1 MATTEQQTS
10 ADPVFDEVPGHGN
23 TPAAWIMFL
32 IIFIGFVVSCVA
44 FTIPNWV
51 LFWAGGV
58 VVVLGLVVGG
68 ILKAAGFGVG
78 GKRTKGH

>member
-1 MATTEQQTS
+1 MASTEQLSS
-10 ADPVFDEVPGHGN
+10 ADPVLDDVPGHGN

-32 IIFIGFVVSCVA
+32 IVFIGFVVGCVA
-44 FTIPNWV
+44 FTIPNWT

-58 VVVLGLVVGG
+58 VVVLGLVVGAV
-68 ILKAAGFGVG
+68 LKAAGFGVG